1 MAPSRKG
8 ANFAEVP
15 DRSALVVCGVRPRN
29 IVNLASSA
37 VRSMTV
43 VMLPSVFPMGI
54 AKTMI
59 ALFRSLWVFSL
70 GHNSG
75 PYCIQHRPYRV
86 QGQDTPC
93 PPCPLCALPVSVIF
107 CGGEET

>member
-1 MAPSRKG
+1 
-8 ANFAEVP
+8 
-15 DRSALVVCGVRPRN
+15 
-29 IVNLASSA
+29 
-37 VRSMTV
+37 MTV
-43 VMLPSVFPMGI
+43 VMLPSVLPMGI

-75 PYCIQHRPYRV
+75 PYRIQRRPYLT
-86 QGQDTPC
+86 QLEDTTC
-93 PPCPLCALPVSVIF
+93 PTCPLCAVPVSAIF